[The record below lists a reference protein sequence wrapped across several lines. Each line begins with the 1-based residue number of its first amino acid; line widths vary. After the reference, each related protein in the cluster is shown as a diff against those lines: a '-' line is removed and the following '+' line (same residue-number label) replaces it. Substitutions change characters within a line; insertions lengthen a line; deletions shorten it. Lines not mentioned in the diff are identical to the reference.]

1 MFGRG
6 SMVAS
11 RAVGRV
17 IPVDSCGLRTYARG
31 VDVTCSLVRQSVRNF
46 AARALFKLFCMRGSW
61 TFM

>member
-11 RAVGRV
+11 RDRV
-17 IPVDSCGLRTYARG
+17 IPVDSCGLRTYASG
-31 VDVTCSLVRQSVRNF
+31 VDVTCSLVRQNARNF
-46 AARALFKLFCMRGSW
+46 AARALFKLFFMCGLW